1 MKHLISIADLTKD
14 EIVGLMDEA
23 DRFKEVIRGREIKK
37 LPTLR
42 GRTIY
47 NLFYENSTR
56 TRSSFET
63 AGKWMS
69 ADVINLSLIH
79 I

>member
-42 GRTIY
+42 GRTM
-47 NLFYENSTR
+47 LRE
-56 TRSSFET
+56 
-63 AGKWMS
+63 
-69 ADVINLSLIH
+69 
-79 I
+79 